1 MNTKIIKQDIDSLIQ
16 GISTI
21 LSKNR
26 CSLTD
31 EEIVLLQ
38 DCMKQLELQKQQ
50 VPIDWTSILNS
61 VSVIVRF
68 FMSFKDLLF

>member
-1 MNTKIIKQDIDSLIQ
+1 MNTKIIKQDIDSLIR
-16 GISTI
+16 GLSTI

-31 EEIVLLQ
+31 EERVLLQ

-61 VSVIVRF
+61 VSVIARF
-68 FMSFKDLLF
+68 FISFKDLLF

>member
-1 MNTKIIKQDIDSLIQ
+1 MNTKIIKQDIDSLIL

-31 EEIVLLQ
+31 EERVLLQ
-38 DCMKQLELQKQQ
+38 DCIKQLELQKQQ
-50 VPIDWTSILNS
+50 AHIDWTSIFNS
-61 VSVIVRF
+61 ISVIARF
-68 FMSFKDLLF
+68 FIAFKDILF